1 MANETMT
8 KDQWRKTKTVVTP
21 MFRASFPHVFK
32 PHAFD
37 DKQKAKYSVVMLFD
51 KTHDITA
58 LKKAA
63 HAATVEKWGADKTKW
78 PKTLRT
84 PFRDGN
90 EKSDLAGYKDT
101 IFVSASTERKPGL
114 IDRNKVEITI
124 EEDFYGG
131 CYARAEVVAFA
142 YDNMGNKGVSFAL
155 NNIQK
160 VKDGDAFS
168 GRKAAEVVFDDDFE
182 FDDEGLD
189 VQENSNELGF

>member
-1 MANETMT
+1 MADLT
-8 KDQWRKTKTVVTP
+8 KDQWRKSKTVVTP
-21 MFRASFPHVFK
+21 QFRVSFPHVFK

-37 DKQKAKYSVVMLFD
+37 DKQKAKYSIVMLFD
-51 KTHDITA
+51 KTHNISA
-58 LKKAA
+58 LKQAA
-63 HAATVEKWGADKTKW
+63 DAAAVEKWGADKTKW
-78 PKTLRT
+78 PKNLRS

-90 EKSDLAGYKDT
+90 EKSDLAGYAGT

-114 IDRNKVEITI
+114 INRDKVAIEL

-131 CYARAEVVAFA
+131 CYARAEIVAFA

-160 VKDGDAFS
+160 IKDGDAFS

-182 FDDEGLD
+182 FDDSGLEVED
-189 VQENSNELGF
+189 GDGLGF